1 MKENRWFYEGARPL
15 VGLFVHAVE
24 RLRVEGM
31 ENVPT
36 TGPTILVANHISSM
50 DIVTIALPIK
60 RHEHHMAK
68 IELFGIPVLGGIM
81 RMLGAFPVRRGESD
95 RESLR
100 VAEEVLNA
108 GQVLVIF
115 PEGHRSGSGKMA
127 AGLPG
132 VALIAMRTGAPI
144 VPVGISGTE
153 KVLKGFRFGPWA
165 PTVRM
170 VFGKPFTLT
179 SDGKR
184 RSEDLR
190 RGIDTIMRHIAAL
203 VPPEYRGIYAEPAP
217 QPVAAPPDSLAIVP
231 GGADPLA
238 AEAQADPR
246 ETPTP
251 SAPPSA

>member
-1 MKENRWFYEGARPL
+1 
-15 VGLFVHAVE
+15 
-24 RLRVEGM
+24 
-31 ENVPT
+31 
-36 TGPTILVANHISSM
+36 M
-50 DIVTIALPIK
+50 DIVTIGLPVK

-68 IELFGIPVLGGIM
+68 VELFGVPVLGSIM

-100 VAEEVLNA
+100 VAEQVLNA

-115 PEGHRSGSGKMA
+115 PEGHRSGTGKMA

-153 KVLKGFRFGPWA
+153 RVFKGFRFGPWA
-165 PTVRM
+165 PRVRM
-170 VFGKPFTLT
+170 VFGKPFTLAAN
-179 SDGKR
+179 GKR

-203 VPPEYRGIYAEPAP
+203 VPPEYRGVYAEPAP
-217 QPVAAPPDSLAIVP
+217 QPVAAPPDSPATVP

-238 AEAQADPR
+238 ADADSPR
-246 ETPTP
+246 AATP
-251 SAPPSA
+251 STPPSA

>member
-1 MKENRWFYEGARPL
+1 MRERRWFYEVARPL
-15 VGLFVHAVE
+15 VGLFVHTVE
-24 RLRVEGM
+24 RLEVEGV
-31 ENVPT
+31 ENVPA
-36 TGPTILVANHISSM
+36 TGPVILVANHISSM
-50 DIVTIALPIK
+50 DIVTIGLPVK

-68 IELFGIPVLGGIM
+68 VELFGVPVLGSIL
-81 RMLGAFPVRRGESD
+81 RLLGAFPVRRGESD

-100 VAEEVLNA
+100 VAEEVLSA

-115 PEGHRSGSGKMA
+115 PEGHRSGTGKMA

-153 KVLKGFRFGPWA
+153 RVLKGVRIGPWA
-165 PTVRM
+165 PKVRM
-170 VFGKPFTLT
+170 VFGTPFTLV

-190 RGIDTIMRHIAAL
+190 RGIDTIMRRIAAL
-203 VPPEYRGIYAEPAP
+203 VPPEYRGIYAEQAA
-217 QPVAAPPDSLAIVP
+217 QPVAAPPVTPATVP

-238 AEAQADPR
+238 AAPDPQDS
-246 ETPTP
+246 PTR
-251 SAPPSA
+251 STPPSD

>member
-1 MKENRWFYEGARPL
+1 MKEHRWFYEVARPL

-24 RLRVEGM
+24 RLEVEGL
-31 ENVPT
+31 ENVPSN
-36 TGPTILVANHISSM
+36 GPTILVANHISSM
-50 DIVTIALPIK
+50 DIVTIGLPVK

-68 IELFGIPVLGGIM
+68 VELFGVPVLGSIM
-81 RMLGAFPVRRGESD
+81 RLLGAFPVRRGESD

-100 VAEEVLNA
+100 IAEDVLNA

-115 PEGHRSGSGKMA
+115 PEGHRSGTGKMA

-153 KVLKGFRFGPWA
+153 RVLKGFRVGPWA
-165 PTVRM
+165 PKVRM

-179 SDGKR
+179 ADGKR

-190 RGIDTIMRHIAAL
+190 RGIDSIMRHIAAL
-203 VPPEYRGIYAEPAP
+203 VPPAYRGIYAGPAP
-217 QPVAAPPDSLAIVP
+217 EPIAAAPDIPAIVP
-231 GGADPLA
+231 GTADSLV
-238 AEAQADPR
+238 ADTDYPR
-246 ETPTP
+246 SATP
-251 SAPPSA
+251 STPPSV